1 MSFLVYHS
9 EQCSPS
15 LNNSI
20 SFIKSL
26 INLIKMQH
34 FNSVSLGWGVIVRF
48 PDMFSGDADAVGL
61 QTRHNNYG
69 LQLDVSE

>member
-1 MSFLVYHS
+1 
-9 EQCSPS
+9 
-15 LNNSI
+15 
-20 SFIKSL
+20 
-26 INLIKMQH
+26 MQH